1 VFKEGFKVSK
11 KPTKIIG
18 MSLVDFDELLD
29 KGEEL
34 HLQPARLIPFYKP
47 GDEMAITSIFL
58 AALRLVTEFRYQIF
72 GTIGLSRS
80 KFLRF
85 YTEAEFAL
93 YGKKR
98 VDGLVLVIRGKK
110 IVDALLLEV
119 KNKGI
124 ELDVQQIQD
133 YVEIA
138 KAYGIPKLLTVSNQF
153 VSFPTQSPINIRTP
167 KQVTT
172 YHISWTFILTIA
184 HILLAGKHQNIT
196 DEDQVEIM
204 KEVVAYF
211 ESPKSGILG
220 FTQMK
225 AGWTEFTQK
234 ANSNAPL
241 LLSDPCVEDA
251 VSSWLQE
258 ERDMALVLSRRLGLL
273 VKSGISKFKNDL
285 SARITYEK
293 KNLIE
298 NRYLESKLQIDDA
311 VSPLDICASFSR
323 KTVSMSATLAP
334 PQDKKVRGQ
343 ITWIRNQLKHSEK
356 KNPKLFETIKPD
368 LSIDIYLKF
377 VKDPIRLKLDELDS
391 AADMIGVREIKNFNI
406 ILNRYLGRKFESR
419 KIVVKI
425 FEKMLVEYYRGVL
438 QHLKRWEKPVPQIPK
453 PIDITETT

>member
-1 VFKEGFKVSK
+1 MHITLKYVPSTEYFVFNEGFKVSK

-18 MSLVDFDELLD
+18 MSLINFDALVE

-34 HLQPARLIPFYKP
+34 NVQPARLIPFYKP

-58 AALRLVTEFRYQIF
+58 AALRLVTEFRNQIF

-124 ELDVQQIQD
+124 ELDAQQIQD

-258 ERDMALVLSRRLGLL
+258 ERDMALVLSRRLG
-273 VKSGISKFKNDL
+273 
-285 SARITYEK
+285 
-293 KNLIE
+293 
-298 NRYLESKLQIDDA
+298 
-311 VSPLDICASFSR
+311 
-323 KTVSMSATLAP
+323 
-334 PQDKKVRGQ
+334 
-343 ITWIRNQLKHSEK
+343 
-356 KNPKLFETIKPD
+356 
-368 LSIDIYLKF
+368 
-377 VKDPIRLKLDELDS
+377 
-391 AADMIGVREIKNFNI
+391 
-406 ILNRYLGRKFESR
+406 
-419 KIVVKI
+419 
-425 FEKMLVEYYRGVL
+425 
-438 QHLKRWEKPVPQIPK
+438 
-453 PIDITETT
+453 